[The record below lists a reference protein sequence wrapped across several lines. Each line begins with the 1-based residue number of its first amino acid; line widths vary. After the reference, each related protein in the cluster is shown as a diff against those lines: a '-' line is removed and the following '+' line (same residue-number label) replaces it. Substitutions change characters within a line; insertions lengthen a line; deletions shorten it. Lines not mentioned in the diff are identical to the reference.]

1 MSHNIKYATYPEN
14 CNKAK
19 VQKEWDNYVAHEDRQ
34 EGASGLGSSIR
45 WIDHVCSDS
54 EEAKE
59 YIKERD
65 SGWYDQL
72 AVKFLD
78 YPELIKTQKLL
89 KLEQRAS
96 TLRKKLFVE
105 ERKVHAKELK
115 SAYVS
120 CKGCGSR
127 LSTEHIVSN
136 FCPLCRTDLRSPS
149 VLNSIEKLRK
159 QANTAEE
166 AAKAEYR
173 RCCEKQKRGARVCWL
188 VKIEYHT

>member
-1 MSHNIKYATYPEN
+1 MSHNIKYATYPGN

-19 VQKEWDNYVAHEDRQ
+19 VQKEWDNYVAREDWQ
-34 EGASGLGSSIR
+34 EGASGLGSPIH
-45 WIDHVCSDS
+45 WIDHVCVNL

-59 YIKERD
+59 YIKKRD
-65 SGWYDQL
+65 NGWYDQL

-89 KLEQRAS
+89 NLEHRAD
-96 TLRKKLFVE
+96 TLSKKLFAE
-105 ERKVHAKELK
+105 ERKVRAKELK

-127 LSTEHIVSN
+127 LSTKHIVSN
-136 FCPLCRTDLRSPS
+136 FCPLCRTDLRSPT
-149 VLNSIEKLRK
+149 VLNSIEKLRE
-159 QANTAEE
+159 QTDTAQK

-173 RCCEKQKRGARVCWL
+173 HCCEKQKKNAKVCWL